1 MKKNLLLLIFLKFI
15 TFSFIAF
22 LFLNPLWNKEFYYEL
37 KKIQRNSEATE
48 QSYKE
53 QPHEFKKDDRT
64 EITKIGFYKRHN
76 KITIKQ
82 IPQYVKKVPKE
93 LPTQIES
100 LYAAFANRFPHH
112 EKVTGF
118 EEWDTSKIKDMSYV
132 FSNNHIFDGDLSK
145 WNTENV
151 ENMQGMF
158 KNATQFN
165 NGGKPLEWDTSNVTS
180 MESMFEG
187 ATNFSQSLKN
197 WRVEKVTKNKNF
209 SRGSGIFGYSNKK
222 PNWNSITE
230 INDPIEKKVE
240 EKQPKIIYHPS
251 PTSPKRKSDPIKLV
265 KLIPPTISPK
275 SLPKTTPGLEIPKA
289 NATATN
295 QQSKKLSTPAIVGIV
310 VGSQVVLTSLAVG
323 TPYLIKRFKK

>member
-158 KNATQFN
+158 KNAIKFN
-165 NGGKPLEWDTSNVTS
+165 NNGKPLSWNTTKVTS
-180 MESMFEG
+180 MESMFDG
-187 ATNFSQSLKN
+187 AKSFKQNLSSWTVDNVVN
-197 WRVEKVTKNKNF
+197 NKNF
-209 SRGSGIFGYSNKK
+209 SRGSAFFEELNKK
-222 PNWNSITE
+222 PIWKGIKE
-230 INDPIEKKVE
+230 ENDPIEKQIENPRV
-240 EKQPKIIYHPS
+240 IIHPS
-251 PTSPKRKSDPIKLV
+251 PPKTKVNIPLTKIVTPAAKSS
-265 KLIPPTISPK
+265 PTIK
-275 SLPKTTPGLEIPKA
+275 SMPNSRSSLSIPKA